1 MLHYFFFFFPLFVA
15 ILFLVFGHFL
25 TDVTN
30 DNSLLYGLSFMIH
43 DSDSQYLSN
52 IIFTISAK
60 MRNETSSNGTRKH
73 ESLGH
78 LDILSASKHQIT
90 ESKE

>member
-1 MLHYFFFFFPLFVA
+1 M
-15 ILFLVFGHFL
+15 
-25 TDVTN
+25 TN
-30 DNSLLYGLSFMIH
+30 DNSLLYWLSFMIH
-43 DSDSQYLSN
+43 DSDSQYLSNN

-60 MRNETSSNGTRKH
+60 MRNETSSDGTRKH

-78 LDILSASKHQIT
+78 LDILSALADKHQIT